1 MLALGPLAF
10 TAPWMLAGLA
20 ALPAIW
26 WLLRISPPLPKRVRF
41 PAIRLLVGL
50 VREEETPAHTP
61 LWLLLLRMAIAALIV
76 LALAGPVWN
85 PAARV
90 AGAGPLLIIADNG
103 WASAA
108 RWSERRATMDAL
120 VADAGRGNRAVLV
133 TGTAPEVNPS
143 PLVFETAD
151 EAQAR
156 ARAMEPQPIEPDP
169 VSLMERLEGA
179 NLPAN
184 VQAVWISDGLDHGAA
199 AQFAERLGA
208 LAGGGVTLIEPAAEN
223 RALALLPPEREAG
236 GIVPRV
242 IRADGTGTRE
252 GSVRA
257 VDAEGTTIGDKRF
270 RLGEGEA
277 YADVAFDLPLEL
289 RNRIARLEITGEASA
304 GAVILAD
311 DRWRRRNAGI
321 VSGARLEEAQ
331 PLLSD
336 VYYLRRALAPY
347 VELREAGQERDA
359 DGAIEAL
366 LSSPLSV
373 LILADIG
380 NLTSASRER
389 VESFVEGGGMLIR
402 FAGPRLAE
410 HGDDLVPVPLRS
422 GGRALGGALSWSTPQ
437 SLAPFEE
444 DSPFFGIDVPEDVS
458 VSRQVLAEPSPE
470 LARHTWARLS
480 DGTPLVTAA
489 RRGQGTVVLFHVT
502 ANRDWSTLPISG
514 LFVEMLRRSIELS
527 QGVAAGETQAGA
539 RERVLLSPL
548 ATLNGYGRLGTP
560 PATATPIAA
569 ERLYSAERSPR
580 HPPGLYG
587 PATSPR
593 ALNLATTAFELQP
606 LGALPG
612 LSERRLFEGAP
623 ELRLAALFL
632 LAALLLIVLDTLA
645 ALWVTGLFET
655 EKIRRVRF
663 AMRAAPVFL
672 AAALIVPLA
681 DARAQAGP
689 EEFALMATT
698 ETRLAYV
705 ITGDR
710 EIDATSEAGLSG
722 LSMAL
727 RARTAFEPAEPMGVN
742 VERDELAFF
751 PLLYWPMSEGQD
763 NLTPQA
769 LARINAYMK
778 NGGTILFDTRDQDRA
793 AGGAVPPGTATLRR
807 LIGQLD
813 LPPLEPVPADHVL
826 TKSYYLMQQFPG
838 RFDGG
843 QVWVEAVTAETDL
856 LANDGVTTIVVGSN
870 DYAAAWARDRSGR
883 ALYATTPGG
892 ERQREMAYRFGI
904 NLVIYALTGNYKAD
918 QVHVPALLERLGQ

>member
-90 AGAGPLLIIADNG
+90 AGAGPLLIVADNG
-103 WASAA
+103 WSSAA

-120 VADAGRGNRAVLV
+120 VADAGRSNRAVLV

-242 IRADGTGTRE
+242 IRADGTGIRE

-444 DSPFFGIDVPEDVS
+444 DSPFFGIDVPDDVS

-527 QGVAAGETQAGA
+527 QGVAAGETQAGG

-663 AMRAAPVFL
+663 AMRAAPVLL

-710 EIDATSEAGLSG
+710 EIDATSEAGLAG